1 RAGSARPLEE
11 GWGIMFLLANVSF
24 GIIAITPIGW
34 VFMALIILLE
44 CAILSRRLAAVW
56 WDSKVARAT
65 TVANL
70 VSGVVGFYLSLQHN
84 SGWWVVV
91 WLPWVSRNEVGIP
104 SQLKKFVV
112 YYLVAFLLSILI
124 EGVVEQIML
133 RSRYSGW
140 KVWKAS
146 LLANFVSYLL
156 ASV

>member
-1 RAGSARPLEE
+1 
-11 GWGIMFLLANVSF
+11 
-24 GIIAITPIGW
+24 
-34 VFMALIILLE
+34 
-44 CAILSRRLAAVW
+44 
-56 WDSKVARAT
+56 VARAT

-70 VSGVVGFYLSLQHN
+70 VSGAVGFCLSLLHN

-91 WLPWVSRNEVGIP
+91 WFPWVSRNEVGIP
-104 SQLKKFVV
+104 SQLNKFLA
-112 YYLVAFLLSILI
+112 YYVAAFLLSILI

-156 ASV
+156 ASVLMYSYSFGG

>member
-1 RAGSARPLEE
+1 
-11 GWGIMFLLANVSF
+11 MFLLANVSF

-34 VFMALIILLE
+34 VFMALIVLLE

-56 WDSKVARAT
+56 WDSKVAKVTA
-65 TVANL
+65 VANL
-70 VSGVVGFYLSLQHN
+70 VSGAVGFGLSLLHN

-104 SQLKKFVV
+104 RQLQRFVV
-112 YYLVAFLLSILI
+112 YYLAAFLLSILI
-124 EGVVEQIML
+124 EGIVEQIML

-156 ASV
+156 ASVLMYSYSFGL